1 MDGDS
6 VVREGVVRRCVAVAA
21 TVTNLEHRG
30 RWIHQLPGQDARCVA
45 AWASIV
51 GRSPHL
57 VIPGNDAA
65 PVVETAAKI
74 HCHRRALR
82 LPGKLVRTH
91 PLHTDRTAYRL
102 GEHRRVGRDV
112 VETTVAVAPGA
123 FAEDRMHLLGRQTE

>member
-6 VVREGVVRRCVAVAA
+6 VVREGVVRRCVTVAA

-30 RWIHQLPGQDARCVA
+30 RRFLQLPGQDARCVA
-45 AWASIV
+45 AWASVV

-57 VIPGNDAA
+57 VIPGDDAA

-74 HCHRRALR
+74 HRHRRALR
-82 LPGKLVRTH
+82 LPGKLVRPH

-102 GEHRRVGRDV
+102 GEHCRVGRDI
-112 VETTVAVAPGA
+112 VETAVTVAPGA
-123 FAEDRMHLLGRQTE
+123 FTED